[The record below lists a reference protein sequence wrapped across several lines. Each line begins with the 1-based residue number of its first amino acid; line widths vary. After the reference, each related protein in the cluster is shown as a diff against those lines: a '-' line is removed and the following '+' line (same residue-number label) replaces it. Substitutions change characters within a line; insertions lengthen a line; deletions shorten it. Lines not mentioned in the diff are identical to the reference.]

1 MHHPSF
7 HAAKTPDKAAYVIA
21 ETGETLTFSQLDRR
35 SNQGAHLF
43 YALGLKPGDHV
54 ALLLENGLP
63 FAEIVWAAQRAG
75 LIYTAI
81 SRYLKADEI
90 TYIVRDC
97 GAKAFITSPACVG
110 ETRGLK
116 GAPDAPALFVVGGA
130 EPGFRDWSREA
141 AAQPETPVDN
151 NQAGRDMLYSSGTT
165 GRPKGVETFLAASP
179 LGTINPMLKL
189 LCVDMCGL
197 VEDSVYLSPA
207 PLYHAAPLRF
217 TMTAAAMGATVV
229 VMQHFDAEAYLAAVE
244 KHRVTQS
251 QLVPTMFVRLLKLPD
266 ATRAKYDVS
275 TLKGAIHAAAPCP
288 VDVKSQ
294 MIDWWGPVLV
304 EYYAGTEGNG
314 ATAIGSADWL
324 AHRGSVGR
332 PLGAVVRIVDETT
345 GETQPPGR
353 DGTVYFEGGAQFA
366 YRNDPDKTKAAYLR
380 EGLSTLGDIGHLD
393 AEGYL
398 YLTDRKANM
407 IISGGVNIYPQ
418 ETEDLLIGHPAV
430 LDVAVFGVPNDDL
443 GEAVKAVV
451 QLREPERASPELA
464 QELIDFARA
473 RLSPLKCPRSVD
485 FERELPRTPTGKLIK
500 RQLKA
505 RYWPAG
511 TAI

>member
-7 HAAKTPDKAAYVIA
+7 HAAQTPDKPAYVIA

-43 YALGLKPGDHV
+43 YALGLRPGDHV
-54 ALLLENGLP
+54 AFLLENGLP
-63 FAEIVWAAQRAG
+63 FAEIAWAAQRAG

-81 SRYLKADEI
+81 SNYLKSDEI
-90 TYIVRDC
+90 AYIVRDC
-97 GAKAFITSPACVG
+97 GARAFIASP
-110 ETRGLK
+110 TGLAQTERLVE
-116 GAPDAPALFVVGGA
+116 APDAPLLFVVGGA
-130 EPGFRDWSREA
+130 APGFRDWSQEVSRL
-141 AAQPETPVDN
+141 PETPVDN

-165 GRPKGVETFLAASP
+165 GRPKGVETSLTPIP
-179 LGTINPMLKL
+179 LGTLNPLLKH

-197 VEDSVYLSPA
+197 DEHSVYLSPA

-217 TMTAAAMGATVV
+217 TMTAAAMGATIV
-229 VMQHFDAEAYLAAVE
+229 VMQHFDPEAYLAAVE

-251 QLVPTMFVRLLKLPD
+251 QLVPTMFVRLLKLPRE
-266 ATRAKYDVS
+266 TREKYDIS
-275 TLKGAIHAAAPCP
+275 TLRSAIHAAAPCP

-314 ATAIGSADWL
+314 ATAIGAQDWL

-332 PLGAVVRIVDETT
+332 ALVGAVRIVDETT
-345 GETQPPGR
+345 GQVQPAGK
-353 DGTVYFEGGAQFA
+353 DGVVYFEGGPAFA
-366 YRNDPDKTKAAYLR
+366 YRNDPQKTKSAYIR
-380 EGLSTLGDIGHLD
+380 EGCSTLGDIGHLD
-393 AEGYL
+393 AEGFL

-451 QLREPERASPELA
+451 QLREPARASPELA
-464 QELIDFARA
+464 QELIEFARA

-511 TAI
+511 AAI

>member
-1 MHHPSF
+1 MNHPSF
-7 HAAKTPDKAAYVIA
+7 HAGQTPDKAAYVIA
-21 ETGETLTFSQLDRR
+21 ETGEALTFAQLDRR
-35 SNQGAHLF
+35 SNQGAQLF
-43 YALGLKPGDHV
+43 YALGLRPGDHV
-54 ALLLENGLP
+54 AFLLENGLT
-63 FAEIVWAAQRAG
+63 FAEIAWAAQRAG
-75 LIYTAI
+75 LIFTAI

-90 TYIVRDC
+90 AYIVRDC

-110 ETRGLK
+110 ETRGLAE
-116 GAPDAPALFVVGGA
+116 APDARLLFIAGGEA
-130 EPGFRDWSREA
+130 PGFRDWSQEVARH
-141 AAQPETPVDN
+141 PDTPVAN

-165 GRPKGVETFLAASP
+165 GRPKGVETSLTPMP
-179 LGTINPMLKL
+179 LGTLNPLLKH

-197 VEDSVYLSPA
+197 NEDSVYLSPA

-229 VMQHFDAEAYLAAVE
+229 VMQHFEAEAYLAAVE
-244 KHRVTQS
+244 AYRVTQS
-251 QLVPTMFVRLLKLPD
+251 QLVPTMFVRLLKLPRE
-266 ATRAKYDVS
+266 TREKYDIS
-275 TLKGAIHAAAPCP
+275 TLVSAIHAAAPCP
-288 VDVKSQ
+288 VDVKQQ

-314 ATAIGSADWL
+314 ATAIGAQDWL
-324 AHRGSVGR
+324 SHRGSVGR
-332 PLGAVVRIVDETT
+332 ALVGALRIVDEGT
-345 GETQPPGR
+345 GQTQPPGR
-353 DGTVYFEGGAQFA
+353 DGVVYFEGGPAFA
-366 YRNDPDKTKAAYLR
+366 YRNDPEKTKSAYLR

-430 LDVAVFGVPNDDL
+430 LDVAVFGVPDEDL

-451 QLREPERASPELA
+451 QLREPERASPGLA

-473 RLSPLKCPRSVD
+473 RLSALKCPRSID

-511 TAI
+511 ATI

>member
-7 HAAKTPDKAAYVIA
+7 HAAKTPDKPAYVIA
-21 ETGETLTFSQLDRR
+21 ETGETLTFAQLDRR

-54 ALLLENGLP
+54 AFLLENGLP
-63 FAEIVWAAQRAG
+63 FAEIAWAAQRAG

-81 SRYLKADEI
+81 SKYLKTDEI
-90 TYIVRDC
+90 AYIVRDC
-97 GAKAFITSPACVG
+97 GAKVFVTSPAGVAQAG
-110 ETRGLK
+110 GVA
-116 GAPDAPALFVVGGA
+116 GAPDAPLMFIVGGEA
-130 EPGFRDWSREA
+130 PGFRDWSQEVAR
-141 AAQPETPVDN
+141 QPDTPVDN

-165 GRPKGVETFLAASP
+165 GRPKGVETSLTPIP
-179 LGTINPMLKL
+179 LGALNPLLKH

-244 KHRVTQS
+244 KYRVTQS
-251 QLVPTMFVRLLKLPD
+251 QLVPTMFVRLLKLPK
-266 ATRAKYDVS
+266 ATREKYDVS

-288 VDVKSQ
+288 VDVKQQ

-314 ATAIGSADWL
+314 ATAIGAKDWL

-332 PLGAVVRIVDETT
+332 ALVGALRIVDETT
-345 GETQPPGR
+345 GQPQPTGR
-353 DGTVYFEGGAQFA
+353 DGVVYFEGGPAFA
-366 YRNDPDKTKAAYLR
+366 YRNDPEKTKSAYLR
-380 EGLSTLGDIGHLD
+380 EGLSTLGDIGHID
-393 AEGYL
+393 ADGFL

-451 QLREPERASPELA
+451 QLREPDHASPELA
-464 QELIDFARA
+464 QELIAFARA

-511 TAI
+511 SAI